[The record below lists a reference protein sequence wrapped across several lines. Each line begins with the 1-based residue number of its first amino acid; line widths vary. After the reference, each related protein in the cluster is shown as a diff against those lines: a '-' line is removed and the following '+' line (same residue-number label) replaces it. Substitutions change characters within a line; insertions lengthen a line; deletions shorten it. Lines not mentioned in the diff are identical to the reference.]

1 MSHYT
6 CKLKCQWQCYD
17 NHEMLNFELWDQVTW
32 KWSMKFLTMMV
43 KLIFRV
49 FISLNDGHIT
59 LIMVVVKGV
68 NDG

>member
-1 MSHYT
+1 
-6 CKLKCQWQCYD
+6 
-17 NHEMLNFELWDQVTW
+17 
-32 KWSMKFLTMMV
+32 MKFLTMM
-43 KLIFRV
+43 V

>member
-1 MSHYT
+1 
-6 CKLKCQWQCYD
+6 
-17 NHEMLNFELWDQVTW
+17 
-32 KWSMKFLTMMV
+32 MKFLTMMV